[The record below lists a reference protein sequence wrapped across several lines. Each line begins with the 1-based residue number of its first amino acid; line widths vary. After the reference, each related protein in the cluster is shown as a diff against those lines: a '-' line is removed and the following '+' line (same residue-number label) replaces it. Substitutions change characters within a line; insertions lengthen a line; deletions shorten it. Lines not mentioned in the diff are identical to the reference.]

1 MPAEVL
7 VGARVLVKICSQAA
21 PPPPEPQAA
30 PAADKRPLASV
41 CTHLVPVPMSVAR
54 ETFPL
59 TPSTKSAELPVV
71 NAAVLVPT
79 LKYPA
84 TEVVASSAVLV
95 STRNALLL
103 LCTTLKSS
111 LTRSVELNVELA
123 STKMPAEVLVGV
135 RAADTGALC
144 CQGERLTP
152 EAVSTLSAP
161 EVMTSPAPVI
171 SVIAAS
177 PPTCRESTTV
187 VVALSVFTRRVV
199 IVDEAAFTRMP
210 AAVFVG
216 ASTLVETNC
225 QAPFTPAAPQAEPV
239 ADKSPAEEACTQ
251 DVMEEARLSRVTA
264 PEVNRVPLNLEAP
277 STAKEEDGALVPTP
291 TLPEVPSTNKLRILL
306 PVVNAAVLVPTLKYP
321 ATEVVASSAVL
332 VSTRNALLLLCTTLK
347 SSLTRS
353 VELNVELASTKMP
366 AEVLVGVRAADTVAL
381 CCQGERLIPEAV
393 STLSAPEVMTSPAP
407 VISVIAASPP
417 TCRESTTVVV
427 ALRVLTLSVVMVEEA
442 ALTKIPVAVLVG
454 WSTFVAT
461 ACQAPAEP
469 AAAQPKPVTER
480 SPAEEACTQDVA
492 EEARL
497 SSVTAPEANRLP
509 INREAPTTPSVVEG
523 AEVLMPTCPSAPSAQ
538 NTGVARESVDEAT
551 RKNSTN
557 VVVASSAV
565 VEVSTSRALV
575 FLCTT
580 LKSLLTLSVELN
592 VELAS
597 TKMPAEVLVGVRA
610 ADTVALC
617 CQGERLIPEAVST
630 LSAPEVMTSPAP
642 VISVIA
648 ASPPTCRESTT
659 VVVALRV
666 LTLSVVMVEEAALT
680 KIPVAVLVGWSTFVA
695 TACQAPAEPAA
706 AQPKPV
712 TERSP
717 AEEACAQ
724 DVAEEERISS
734 VK

>member
-21 PPPPEPQAA
+21 PPPPDPQAA

-59 TPSTKSAELPVV
+59 TPSTKSAE
-71 NAAVLVPT
+71 
-79 LKYPA
+79 
-84 TEVVASSAVLV
+84 
-95 STRNALLL
+95 
-103 LCTTLKSS
+103 
-111 LTRSVELNVELA
+111 
-123 STKMPAEVLVGV
+123 
-135 RAADTGALC
+135 
-144 CQGERLTP
+144 
-152 EAVSTLSAP
+152 
-161 EVMTSPAPVI
+161 
-171 SVIAAS
+171 
-177 PPTCRESTTV
+177 
-187 VVALSVFTRRVV
+187 
-199 IVDEAAFTRMP
+199 
-210 AAVFVG
+210 
-216 ASTLVETNC
+216 
-225 QAPFTPAAPQAEPV
+225 
-239 ADKSPAEEACTQ
+239 
-251 DVMEEARLSRVTA
+251 
-264 PEVNRVPLNLEAP
+264 
-277 STAKEEDGALVPTP
+277 
-291 TLPEVPSTNKLRILL
+291 L

-509 INREAPTTPSVVEG
+509 LSWVLPATPRVDEGEAVPIPTSPSTPSTNRERIPFPLVKEDGVDG
-523 AEVLMPTCPSAPSAQ
+523 EV
-538 NTGVARESVDEAT
+538 
-551 RKNSTN
+551 
-557 VVVASSAV
+557 
-565 VEVSTSRALV
+565 
-575 FLCTT
+575 
-580 LKSLLTLSVELN
+580 
-592 VELAS
+592 
-597 TKMPAEVLVGVRA
+597 
-610 ADTVALC
+610 
-617 CQGERLIPEAVST
+617 
-630 LSAPEVMTSPAP
+630 
-642 VISVIA
+642 
-648 ASPPTCRESTT
+648 
-659 VVVALRV
+659 
-666 LTLSVVMVEEAALT
+666 
-680 KIPVAVLVGWSTFVA
+680 
-695 TACQAPAEPAA
+695 
-706 AQPKPV
+706 
-712 TERSP
+712 
-717 AEEACAQ
+717 
-724 DVAEEERISS
+724 
-734 VK
+734 